1 MKPIE
6 PASTF
11 FSEHGQH
18 ALPRE
23 LPMYAEVI
31 RVEPDS
37 PDSTPTEAEPDAMRW
52 LKWQVA
58 ALLAETKSL
67 SGRLDVLA
75 HDLAE
80 SRAELLHCSRRES
93 NDVEEK
99 VTPGFSDHAPLAQAA
114 LDRSRIDGNSDELLQ
129 QHASLV
135 NEISNL
141 VFARLNEDP
150 RISNLIGSHQSVQQS
165 ISKLMD
171 MLDKPEQANCGQGH
185 AKWGQGKIDLESLFT
200 TMVDTQK
207 SCKSIAVELRQLR
220 QRRNQ
225 DCSDN
230 TIRFGELERKLQAIE
245 SNISSDLT
253 PTANAEATSKTITE
267 AIITPDENEES
278 SVHESRKAD
287 IHSLDPDI
295 DDMSSRLLRAVFGR
309 N

>member
-1 MKPIE
+1 
-6 PASTF
+6 
-11 FSEHGQH
+11 
-18 ALPRE
+18 
-23 LPMYAEVI
+23 
-31 RVEPDS
+31 
-37 PDSTPTEAEPDAMRW
+37 
-52 LKWQVA
+52 
-58 ALLAETKSL
+58 
-67 SGRLDVLA
+67 LDVLA

-80 SRAELLHCSRRES
+80 SRAELRNCSRRVS

-99 VTPGFSDHAPLAQAA
+99 VARGFSDHAPLAQEA
-114 LDRSRIDGNSDELLQ
+114 LDRSRLDGSSDELLQ

-135 NEISNL
+135 NEISDL

-185 AKWGQGKIDLESLFT
+185 ANWGQGKLDQESLFI

-245 SNISSDLT
+245 SNISPDLT
-253 PTANAEATSKTITE
+253 PTANAEATPKTIAD
-267 AIITPDENEES
+267 AIITPDENEDS
-278 SVHESRKAD
+278 SVYESRKAD
-287 IHSLDPDI
+287 IHSLDSDI